1 MLLIRQPNGNLIY
14 QVTQSN
20 RYYPK
25 WTCVL
30 NSEVTGVRV

>member
-20 RYYPK
+20 WNYPK
-25 WTCVL
+25 GTWVL
-30 NSEVTGVRV
+30 KSKVTGVRV